1 MMSSPPKVYVVDD
14 DAAVRD
20 GLVLLLES
28 AGFAIDVYASA
39 GDFLADAHAIPRGA
53 CLLLD
58 MRMPDMSGPELQAE
72 LARRGI
78 DLPII
83 FLSAHGDIPTAVQAI
98 KAGAADFLTKPVD
111 GDLLIGRVQAALAMS
126 SADQRRAVANRSRCA
141 GVAGLTAREREVMRL
156 AVTGHAN
163 KEIAQRLGISH
174 RTVEIHRARVM
185 RKTGAANLVELVHLA
200 KDCASELEQAGA

>member
-1 MMSSPPKVYVVDD
+1 MRSSLPKVFVVDD

-20 GLVLLLES
+20 GLALLLES
-28 AGFAIDVYASA
+28 AGFLVETYASA
-39 GDFLADAHAIPRGA
+39 SEFLTQAEILPHVA

-58 MRMPDMSGPELQAE
+58 VRMPEISGPMLQAE
-72 LARRGI
+72 LARRGLE
-78 DLPII
+78 LPII

-98 KAGAADFLTKPVD
+98 KAGAVDFLTKPVD
-111 GDLLIGRVQAALAMS
+111 GDVLIQRVQAALDA
-126 SADQRRAVANRSRCA
+126 AAAKARRSQEGRCA
-141 GVAGLTAREREVMRL
+141 GVARLTAREREVMRL
-156 AVTGHAN
+156 AVMGHAN

-200 KDCASELEQAGA
+200 QDCASELGRSDA

>member
-28 AGFAIDVYASA
+28 AGFVIDVYASA
-39 GDFLADAHAIPRGA
+39 SEFLKAAHAIPRSA

-58 MRMPDMSGPELQAE
+58 VRMPDMSGPMLQAE

-98 KAGAADFLTKPVD
+98 KAGAADSLTKPVD
-111 GDLLIGRVQAALAMS
+111 GDLLIQRVQAALAMS
-126 SADQRRAVANRSRCA
+126 SADPRRGAANRSRC
-141 GVAGLTAREREVMRL
+141 AGLTAREREVMRL
-156 AVTGHAN
+156 AVMGHTN

-185 RKTGAANLVELVHLA
+185 RKTGVANLVELVHLA